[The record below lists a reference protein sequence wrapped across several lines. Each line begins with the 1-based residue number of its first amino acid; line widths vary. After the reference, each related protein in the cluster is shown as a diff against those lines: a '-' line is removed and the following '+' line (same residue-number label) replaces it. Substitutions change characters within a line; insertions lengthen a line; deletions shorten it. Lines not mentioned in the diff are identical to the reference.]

1 MLDRQL
7 EAMMK
12 QAQAAGMPDLCD
24 LPPEPCRGLYRQ
36 ILAAA
41 DMPPVDVAVHNREL
55 SARGAAAAIGLRIYT
70 PRLAGPH
77 AVVVY
82 YHGGGYVLG
91 DLDGYDSVCR
101 QLCHDSAAMVV
112 AVDYRLA
119 PEHPFP
125 AAVDDAWAALEWVAG
140 HARELGADPDRLAVA
155 GDSAG
160 AVLATVM
167 TLLARDAGG
176 ASGVP
181 GPRIGFQ
188 ALLYPPA
195 AGGHGGDYPSRTL
208 HAAGPTLTL
217 RTMDFFS
224 GHYFGPAGRAGDFR
238 GAPLLAPS
246 LAGLPPAL
254 LMLAAHDPL
263 RDEALA
269 YGEALLAAGNAVNIV
284 EYHGLAHGFISMAG
298 GIGAARLAQQ
308 QLAQALRT
316 ALAPR

>member
-1 MLDRQL
+1 MLDSQL
-7 EAMMK
+7 EAMVK
-12 QAQAAGMPDLCD
+12 QAQAAGLPDLCD
-24 LPPEPCRGLYRQ
+24 LPPQPCRGLYRE

-41 DMPPVDVAVHNREL
+41 DMPPADVAVDNRRI
-55 SARGAAAAIGLRIYT
+55 AVQGGAATIGLRIYT
-70 PRLAGPH
+70 PHQSVGRN

-91 DLDGYDSVCR
+91 DLDGYDRVAR
-101 QLCHDSAAMVV
+101 QLCHDSGAVV
-112 AVDYRLA
+112 VSVDYRLA

-125 AAVDDAWAALEWVAG
+125 AAVDDAWAALLWVVE
-140 HARELGADPDRLAVA
+140 HARELGVDPARLGVA

-167 TLLARDAGG
+167 TLLARDRA
-176 ASGVP
+176 

-195 AGGHGGDYPSRTL
+195 AGGHDGAYPSRTV
-208 HAAGPTLTL
+208 HASGPTLTL
-217 RTMDFFS
+217 RTMDYFNR
-224 GHYFGPAGRAGDFR
+224 HYFGAAGHAADFR
-238 GAPLLAPS
+238 GAPLRAAS
-246 LAGLPPAL
+246 LADLPPSL

-269 YGEALLAAGNAVNIV
+269 YGDALLAAGNAVTLV

-308 QLAQALRT
+308 QFAQALR
-316 ALAPR
+316 AGLAPR